1 MVKVE
6 LSYNPYLLETDIKF
20 NGSSPMVNSVVEKYK
35 EKRLQNWM
43 SKIPR
48 IFYDEMNGYD
58 FDLEFSGT
66 KFDFEQLSSIFLES
80 GVTKEKVRM
89 IHKNELESVLKK
101 NLRLGELLKWIK
113 ANENRKFNFCSF
125 KENYIELFENSY
137 SLYIVNGI
145 EINSQL
151 LDQYK
156 VKIELIN
163 NKDEL
168 PNEFYGFPILFD
180 ISFENYKESLYILR
194 LLINQSEISS
204 DQLFFKIHD
213 QVDKQIMVRTIK
225 DLGVSKPKIVN
236 DILDVK
242 ILNYLEI
249 YPITTYIQ
257 TSILIMENEL
267 NRIKKELSFEIE
279 KSMADNEF
287 IYKEIDK
294 LDSNLNKLKV
304 SYDKFIELENLQVAE
319 NINKPAESFISK
331 LENWRKRKFRINS
344 DDDASEVINSLIEES
359 RKFYNE
365 YLFDSYLFF
374 ENQISNISGNLNI
387 IYENAEYYD
396 HYTPQIKPK
405 LDLNEFSL
413 RDLNYE
419 LKACRKVN
427 LVEKSPEIRDI
438 FNTLTKKSIN
448 NHIEM
453 VEQVSFLY
461 NDFRA
466 VVKSEFHIL
475 SNQITNLILEVLSD
489 YYTKMIEAYILHL
502 TNLITE
508 LNRQKEEI
516 TLRLSK
522 DEQEL
527 QNDKNWLTDFEDQ
540 LNLIE
545 RG

>member
-101 NLRLGELLKWIK
+101 NLRLGKLLKWIK
-113 ANENRKFNFCSF
+113 ANENRKLNFCSF

-365 YLFDSYLFF
+365 
-374 ENQISNISGNLNI
+374 
-387 IYENAEYYD
+387 
-396 HYTPQIKPK
+396 
-405 LDLNEFSL
+405 
-413 RDLNYE
+413 
-419 LKACRKVN
+419 
-427 LVEKSPEIRDI
+427 
-438 FNTLTKKSIN
+438 
-448 NHIEM
+448 
-453 VEQVSFLY
+453 
-461 NDFRA
+461 
-466 VVKSEFHIL
+466 
-475 SNQITNLILEVLSD
+475 
-489 YYTKMIEAYILHL
+489 
-502 TNLITE
+502 
-508 LNRQKEEI
+508 
-516 TLRLSK
+516 
-522 DEQEL
+522 
-527 QNDKNWLTDFEDQ
+527 
-540 LNLIE
+540 
-545 RG
+545 